1 MPQSADSALLQQISK
16 ELMSEQ
22 SLIDEV
28 AAENDIEDALEYLR
42 LLPQFQ
48 VVLKYVFEA
57 RKSEVGLGMANASQ
71 DNALRLCGQFCEVE
85 NFLSILRG

>member
-1 MPQSADSALLQQISK
+1 MPQSADSARPQQISK

-28 AAENDIEDALEYLR
+28 AAEIDIEDALEYLR

-85 NFLSILRG
+85 IFYTILRG